1 MNVSVHFSFLKTTN
15 MEQTIEQKRYF
26 EISLAQILKF
36 IPYRKLLFCVYL
48 MFSHKDITPEDIQ
61 QNLNKPESFEDFK
74 RLWWS
79 SIRYMMEKETTFI
92 TYDNWKKFVAENPK
106 VIEFLYK
113 HRRSQGV

>member
-1 MNVSVHFSFLKTTN
+1 

-36 IPYRKLLFCVYL
+36 IPYRKLLFCV
-48 MFSHKDITPEDIQ
+48 FQ

-79 SIRYMMEKETTFI
+79 SIRYMMEKETTLI
-92 TYDNWKKFVAENPK
+92 TYDNWKKFVAGNPK
-106 VIEFLYK
+106 VIEFLYTQTK
-113 HRRSQGV
+113 SGRIKTGELTG

>member
-1 MNVSVHFSFLKTTN
+1 
-15 MEQTIEQKRYF
+15 MEQLIEQKRYF

-79 SIRYMMEKETTFI
+79 SIRYMMEKEKHLLPMTTGNNLLLKI
-92 TYDNWKKFVAENPK
+92 PK
-106 VIEFLYK
+106 
-113 HRRSQGV
+113 

>member
-1 MNVSVHFSFLKTTN
+1 

-36 IPYRKLLFCVYL
+36 IPYRKLFFCVYL

-61 QNLNKPESFEDFK
+61 QNLNKSESFEDFK

-79 SIRYMMEKETTFI
+79 SIRYMMEQEQHSLPMTTGKNLLLKI
-92 TYDNWKKFVAENPK
+92 PK
-106 VIEFLYK
+106 
-113 HRRSQGV
+113 

>member
-1 MNVSVHFSFLKTTN
+1 

-74 RLWWS
+74 RR
-79 SIRYMMEKETTFI
+79 IRYMMEKETTLI
-92 TYDNWKKFVAENPK
+92 IYYNWKKFVAENPK
-106 VIEFLYK
+106 EIEFLYK

>member
-1 MNVSVHFSFLKTTN
+1 

-79 SIRYMMEKETTFI
+79 SIRYMMEKESTFI